1 MNRKYK
7 KPQLPFGSC
16 GFLYLRLEVLCLTYC
31 LLDAADECRRRHV
44 FPNDVCLNAGELM
57 LQQIHHFVHL
67 RQQKSMRVN
76 KHPKFSTG
84 SEHLMSGLE
93 QIV

>member
-7 KPQLPFGSC
+7 KPQLPFGRC
-16 GFLYLRLEVLCLTYC
+16 GFLYLRLEVPCSTHG
-31 LLDAADECRRRHV
+31 LLDAADDCRRRHV
-44 FPNDVCLNAGELM
+44 FPNDGFLNAGELM

-67 RQQKSMRVN
+67 RQKKRMRVN

-84 SEHLMSGLE
+84 SKHLMSGLE